1 MACPNLNFF
10 HVVYIKGHWARLR
23 RHFIGLLAW
32 GLLVWPCKISK
43 PWDFCFAPLERC
55 GIWQKYYLNTCQILK
70 RNDKSNYQFCGLIS
84 SGGIT
89 IKSLIRYWIVW
100 TFFPLTPTHNHA
112 IKSVAHIPQ
121 STSPTS
127 HNVPFYSRNVHMCA
141 YFCYKM
147 IYFGIFVQCAVEFVS
162 WVYSL
167 HKKAFSQQHVI
178 GTTNNT
184 SKSVGRKWKHIWW
197 Y

>member
-1 MACPNLNFF
+1 MLTLNGNNSFFLASFYPFITIWWNLACPNLNFF

-32 GLLVWPCKISK
+32 GLLVWPCKVSK

-89 IKSLIRYWIVW
+89 IKPLIRYWIVW

-112 IKSVAHIPQ
+112 IKSVAHIPE

-127 HNVPFYSRNVHMCA
+127 HICVHISA
-141 YFCYKM
+141 
-147 IYFGIFVQCAVEFVS
+147 
-162 WVYSL
+162 
-167 HKKAFSQQHVI
+167 
-178 GTTNNT
+178 T
-184 SKSVGRKWKHIWW
+184 KWYILGYLSNAPSNLCHGSILCTRRHSHNSM
-197 Y
+197 